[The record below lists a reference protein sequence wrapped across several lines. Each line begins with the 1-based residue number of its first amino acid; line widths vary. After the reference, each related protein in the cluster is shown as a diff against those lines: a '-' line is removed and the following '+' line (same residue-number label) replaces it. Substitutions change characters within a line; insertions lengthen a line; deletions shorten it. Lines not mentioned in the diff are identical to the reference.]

1 MASGKIED
9 DEFLTAEELSK
20 LLKLHQK
27 TIYKLAKKGI
37 IPGRRVGKKWL
48 FLKSE
53 VIKVLPKTTQSG
65 EGFSMSEFSY

>member
-20 LLKLHQK
+20 LLKLHQR

-37 IPGRRVGKKWL
+37 NPGMRVGKKWV
-48 FLKSE
+48 FLKSD
-53 VIKVLPKTTQSG
+53 VIKFFQKRHKSG
-65 EGFSMSEFSY
+65 GIFDE

>member
-20 LLKLHQK
+20 LLKLHQR

-48 FLKSE
+48 FLKSD
-53 VIKVLPKTTQSG
+53 VIKFFQKRHNRVRD
-65 EGFSMSEFSY
+65 FR